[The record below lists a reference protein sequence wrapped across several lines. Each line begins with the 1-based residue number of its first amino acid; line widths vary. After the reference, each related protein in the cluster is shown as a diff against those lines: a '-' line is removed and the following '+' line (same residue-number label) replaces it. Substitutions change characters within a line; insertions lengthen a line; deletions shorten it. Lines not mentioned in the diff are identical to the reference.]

1 MTGPATLSFGVR
13 WPCHRFV
20 FAGRAGGLKRIVSAE
35 AAGKAGEH
43 KAVAWPPHSERE
55 GGTFP
60 RWLPLFAFI
69 LVALLFPDPAY
80 AYVGPGAGFAFI
92 SSFFTLLAAF
102 FLGLFYLVTSP
113 VRALIRALYAG
124 RAPVGDVRRVVILG
138 LDGMDPQLAE
148 KYMAEGKLPNFCR
161 LKEQGGFASLATSYP
176 AISPV
181 AWSSFMTGVDA
192 SHHNIFDFITRDP
205 NTYLPMLSSAQVIAP
220 RRTFSLGS
228 WVLPLGKSRIIG
240 YRRSRTFW
248 NVLGASGVFS
258 TVIRVPI
265 TFPVEKFNGVLLAGM
280 CVPDLKGSQGSFAFY
295 TTDRGDQR
303 EANAGSKFVVSSE
316 GKVIRT
322 RLYGP
327 DNPLRR
333 QKETLSAPLTIHV
346 DEPAAKVTIEVCGQR
361 VEIAPET
368 YSPWVSVVFP
378 AGFGFRARGI
388 CRFYAASLS
397 PHLQLYVTPIQID
410 PGKPA
415 LPVSHPFVY
424 SVYLSKLLGRFST
437 LGLAEDTSA
446 FNEGFLD
453 EKAFLDQA
461 YLYQEERERVFFS
474 ALERTRRGVCACV
487 FDVTDRIQHMFFNS
501 LDDRASPGKADAARY
516 RGVIE
521 DLYRRMDALLGRTL
535 DKLTADD
542 VLFIMSD
549 HGFSAFRRGVNL
561 NTWLHRHGYLVLKD
575 GKTTGTEWLRDVD
588 WERTRAYS
596 LGLAGIFVNRK
607 GREARGIV
615 NPDGELRALKAE
627 LARELSGL
635 RDPATSDVAITRALD
650 TERSFPGPYADEG
663 PDLLVCYN
671 RGYRS
676 SWDCAT
682 GRVTEEVF
690 EDNKKP
696 WSGDHCMDPEL
707 VPGVLFSNRRLKVE
721 KPDIKDIAPTVL
733 KLFGVPVPS
742 YMKGKT
748 LV

>member
-1 MTGPATLSFGVR
+1 
-13 WPCHRFV
+13 
-20 FAGRAGGLKRIVSAE
+20 
-35 AAGKAGEH
+35 
-43 KAVAWPPHSERE
+43 
-55 GGTFP
+55 
-60 RWLPLFAFI
+60 
-69 LVALLFPDPAY
+69 
-80 AYVGPGAGFAFI
+80 VGPGAGFAFI

-113 VRALIRALYAG
+113 IRALIRALYAG
-124 RAPVGDVRRVVILG
+124 RAPVGDVRRVVIVG
-138 LDGMDPQLAE
+138 LDGMDPQLAD
-148 KYMAEGKLPNFCR
+148 KYMAEGKLPNFRR
-161 LKEQGGFASLATSYP
+161 LKEQGGFARLGTSCP

-205 NTYLPMLSSAQVIAP
+205 DTYLPMLSSAQVTAP

-228 WVLPLGKSRIIG
+228 WVFPLGKTRIVG

-248 NVLGASGVFS
+248 SVLGASGIFS

-265 TFPVEKFNGVLLAGM
+265 TFPVEEFNGVLLAGM
-280 CVPDLKGSQGSFAFY
+280 CVPDLKGSQGSFTFY
-295 TTDRGDQR
+295 TTDPDDKR
-303 EANAGSKFVVSSE
+303 EASAGSKFLVTRE
-316 GKVIRT
+316 GNVIRT

-333 QKETLSAPLTIHV
+333 TKEPLSVPLAIQL
-346 DEPAAKVTIEVCGQR
+346 DESAGKVAIEVCGQR
-361 VEIAPET
+361 VEIAPQN
-368 YSPWVSVVFP
+368 YSRWVPVVFK

-388 CRFYAASLS
+388 CRFYATSLS

-415 LPVSHPFVY
+415 LPVSHPLVY

-453 EKAFLDQA
+453 ERGFLEQA
-461 YLYQEERERVFFS
+461 WLYQEERERVFFS

-487 FDVTDRIQHMFFNS
+487 FDVTDRIQHMFFSS
-501 LDDRASPGKADAARY
+501 LDSQAYSASPDAARY

-521 DLYRRMDALLGRTL
+521 DLYTRMDALIGRTRE
-535 DKLTADD
+535 KLGPDD

-561 NTWLHRHGYLVLKD
+561 NSWLYRRGYLVLKD
-575 GKTTGTEWLRDVD
+575 SKTTGGEWLQDVD

-615 NPDGELRALKAE
+615 NQDGELRALKAE

-635 RDPATSDVAITRALD
+635 RDERNSEIAITRVLD

-682 GRVTEEVF
+682 GKVTEEIF
-690 EDNKKP
+690 EDNEKP
-696 WSGDHCMDPEL
+696 WSGDHCMDPDL

-733 KLFGVPVPS
+733 QLFGVPVPS
-742 YMKGKT
+742 YMKGKR

>member
-1 MTGPATLSFGVR
+1 ML
-13 WPCHRFV
+13 
-20 FAGRAGGLKRIVSAE
+20 L
-35 AAGKAGEH
+35 
-43 KAVAWPPHSERE
+43 
-55 GGTFP
+55 
-60 RWLPLFAFI
+60 
-69 LVALLFPDPAY
+69 ALLFPHPAY

-113 VRALIRALYAG
+113 IRALMRAFYAG
-124 RAPVGDVRRVVILG
+124 RTPVGDVRKVVIVG

-148 KYMAEGKLPNFCR
+148 KYIAEGKLPNFRR
-161 LKEQGGFASLATSYP
+161 LKEQGGFARLATSCP

-205 NTYLPMLSSAQVIAP
+205 DTYLPMLSSAQVTAP
-220 RRTFSLGS
+220 RRKFSLGS
-228 WVLPLGKSRIIG
+228 WVFPLGKTRIVG

-248 NVLGASGVFS
+248 NVLGASGIFS
-258 TVIRVPI
+258 SVIRVPI

-280 CVPDLKGSQGSFAFY
+280 CVPDLKGSQGSFTFY
-295 TTDRGDQR
+295 TTDAADKR
-303 EANAGSKFVVSSE
+303 EASAGTKLVVAPE
-316 GKVIRT
+316 GNTIRT

-333 QKETLSAPLTIHV
+333 TKQTLSVPLTIRI
-346 DEPAAKVTIEVCGQR
+346 DEPAGKVSIEVCGER
-361 VEIAPET
+361 VEIGQGV
-368 YSPWVSVVFP
+368 YSPWVPVAFK

-388 CRFYAASLS
+388 CRFYVTSLA

-453 EKAFLDQA
+453 EKGFLDQA

-487 FDVTDRIQHMFFNS
+487 FDVTDRIQHMFFSS
-501 LDDRASPGKADAARY
+501 LEATAGDQAARY

-521 DLYRRMDALLGRTL
+521 DLYVRMDGLIGRTL
-535 DKLTADD
+535 EELGPDD

-561 NTWLHRHGYLVLKD
+561 NTWLRDHGYLVLKD
-575 GKTTGTEWLRDVD
+575 GKTTGEEWLRDVD
-588 WERTRAYS
+588 WEKTRAYS

-615 NPDGELRALKAE
+615 SQDGELRALKAQLAAE
-627 LARELSGL
+627 LKGL
-635 RDPATSDVAITRALD
+635 RDEAKSEVAITRVLE
-650 TERSFPGPYADEG
+650 TERAFPGPYADEG
-663 PDLLVCYN
+663 PDLLVCFN

-676 SWDCAT
+676 SWECAT
-682 GRVTEEVF
+682 GRVTEQVF
-690 EDNKKP
+690 QDNDKP

-707 VPGVLFSNRRLKVE
+707 VPGVLFSNRRLKGE

-733 KLFGVPVPS
+733 SLFGVQVPG
-742 YMKGKT
+742 YMKGKK

>member
-1 MTGPATLSFGVR
+1 MR
-13 WPCHRFV
+13 H
-20 FAGRAGGLKRIVSAE
+20 
-35 AAGKAGEH
+35 
-43 KAVAWPPHSERE
+43 WPPRSEKESRRRP
-55 GGTFP
+55 GFLNV
-60 RWLPLFAFI
+60 LPLI
-69 LVALLFPDPAY
+69 LLLLLFPDPVY

-102 FLGLFYLVTSP
+102 FLGLFYLATSP
-113 VRALIRALYAG
+113 IRMLIRAFYAG
-124 RAPVGDVRRVVILG
+124 RTPVGGVRRVVVVG

-148 KYMAEGKLPNFCR
+148 KYMSEGRLPHFRR
-161 LKEQGGFASLATSYP
+161 LKEQGGFAPLATSYP

-181 AWSSFMTGVDA
+181 AWSSFMTGADA
-192 SHHNIFDFITRDP
+192 SHHNIFDFVTRDP
-205 NTYLPMLSSAQVIAP
+205 GTYLPMLSSAEVTGP

-228 WVLPLGKSRIIG
+228 WVLPLGKPRIIG

-248 NVLGASGVFS
+248 SVLGASGVFS

-265 TFPVEKFNGVLLAGM
+265 TFPVERFNGVLLSGM

-295 TTDRGDQR
+295 TTDPDDRR
-303 EANAGSKFVVSSE
+303 EASAGSKFVVAGQGE
-316 GKVIRT
+316 VIRT

-327 DNPLRR
+327 DNPLR
-333 QKETLSAPLTIHV
+333 QKKETLSVPLTIHLNQ
-346 DEPAAKVTIEVCGQR
+346 PGGKVAIEVCGQM

-368 YSPWVSVVFP
+368 YSPWVSVVFR

-415 LPVSHPFVY
+415 LPVSHPLVY
-424 SVYLSKLLGRFST
+424 SVYLSKLLGPFST

-453 EKAFLDQA
+453 EKGFLDQA
-461 YLYQEERERVFFS
+461 YLYQEERQRVFFS
-474 ALERTRRGVCACV
+474 GLDKTRRGVCACV
-487 FDVTDRIQHMFFNS
+487 FDVMDRIQHMFFNS
-501 LDDRASPGKADAARY
+501 LDEGASSGSTDAARY

-521 DLYRRMDALLGRTL
+521 DLYKRMDALIGTILEKLGPE
-535 DKLTADD
+535 D

-549 HGFSAFRRGVNL
+549 HGFAAFRRGVNL
-561 NTWLHRHGYLVLKD
+561 NTWLYRHGYLVLKD
-575 GKTTGTEWLRDVD
+575 GKTTGADWLRDVD
-588 WERTRAYS
+588 WGRTRAYS
-596 LGLAGIFVNRK
+596 LGLAGIFINRK

-615 NPDGELRALKAE
+615 SGDGELRTLKVA

-635 RDPATSDVAITRALD
+635 RDPATSEVAITRAID
-650 TERSFPGPYADEG
+650 TAAAFPGPYADEG

-676 SWDCAT
+676 SWDCAM

-690 EDNKKP
+690 EDNNKP

-733 KLFGVPVPS
+733 GLFGVPVPA
-742 YMKGKT
+742 YMKGKR

>member
-1 MTGPATLSFGVR
+1 MRGRERRHRWECSHRWERRPLAYGPS
-13 WPCHRFV
+13 
-20 FAGRAGGLKRIVSAE
+20 
-35 AAGKAGEH
+35 AGKRPA
-43 KAVAWPPHSERE
+43 
-55 GGTFP
+55 
-60 RWLPLFAFI
+60 LPAMTALPEALAILLI
-69 LVALLFPDPAY
+69 LVLLFPDPAY

-102 FLGLFYLVTSP
+102 LLGLFYLVTSP
-113 VRALIRALYAG
+113 IRALIRAFHAG

-138 LDGMDPQLAE
+138 LDGMDPRLAE
-148 KYMAEGKLPNFCR
+148 KYMAESKLPNFRR
-161 LKEQGGFASLATSYP
+161 LKERGGFAPLATSYP

-181 AWSSFMTGVDA
+181 AWSSFMTGVGA

-205 NTYLPMLSSAQVIAP
+205 DTYLPMLSSAQVMAP

-228 WVLPLGKSRIIG
+228 WVLPLGKTRIIG
-240 YRRSRTFW
+240 FRRSRTFW
-248 NVLGASGVFS
+248 NVLGASGIFS

-295 TTDRGDQR
+295 TTDPRDQR
-303 EANAGSKFVVSSE
+303 EASAGAKFVVASE
-316 GKVIRT
+316 GNVIQT

-327 DNPLRR
+327 ENPLKRK
-333 QKETLSAPLTIHV
+333 KETLSVPLTIRL
-346 DEPAAKVTIEVCGQR
+346 DGPAGKVRIEVCGER
-361 VEIAPET
+361 VEIAPKT
-368 YSPWVSVVFP
+368 YSPWVPVVFR

-388 CRFYAASLS
+388 CRFYAASVS

-410 PGKPA
+410 PAKPA

-424 SVYLSKLLGRFST
+424 SVYLSKLLGRFAT

-474 ALERTRRGVCACV
+474 ALERTSRGVCVCV

-501 LDDRASPGKADAARY
+501 LEGEASTDSGEAVRY

-521 DLYRRMDALLGRTL
+521 DLYIRMDALIGKTL
-535 DKLTADD
+535 DKLGPDD

-561 NTWLHRHGYLVLKD
+561 NTWLYRNGYLVLRD
-575 GKTTGTEWLRDVD
+575 GKTTGTDWLRDVD

-596 LGLAGIFVNRK
+596 LGLAGIFINRK

-615 NPDGELRALKAE
+615 NQDGELRALKAE
-627 LARELSGL
+627 LARELGGL
-635 RDPATSDVAITRALD
+635 RDPATAEVAITRALD
-650 TERSFPGPYADEG
+650 TEKSFPGPYADEG

-682 GRVTEEVF
+682 GRVSKEVF

-707 VPGVLFSNRRLKVE
+707 VPGVLFSSRRLKVE

-733 KLFGVPVPS
+733 SLFGVTAPL
-742 YMKGKT
+742 YMKGKR